1 MRKTGLGLLALA
13 MLAAP
18 ALAED
23 AEKGRETYWRYC
35 SSCHGEDG
43 DGTGPMRAVLTVQ
56 PKDLTVLSA
65 ENDGVFPLTRVIRRI
80 DGRDPLV
87 SHGSE
92 MPVYGNFFDEGGE
105 ATLTAEDGTEI
116 DTSGAVADL
125 IAYLKVLQEG

>member
-1 MRKTGLGLLALA
+1 MRKAGLGLLAAA

-23 AEKGRETYWRYC
+23 VEAGRETYWRYC
-35 SSCHGEDG
+35 SSCHGENG

-56 PKDLTVLSA
+56 PKDLTQLAA
-65 ENDGVFPLTRVIRRI
+65 ENDGVFPLDRVIQRI

-125 IAYLKVLQEG
+125 VAYLKVLQEG